1 MIIISHRGNTDGES
15 EFTANVPDAVSALLN
30 KGIHC
35 EIDVW
40 KVFDKYFLGHNE
52 PKYEVEKEFLKNEK
66 LWCHAKNLVALEDML
81 HNGVHCFWHEE
92 DECVLTSKGIMW
104 VHPKVIPPD
113 NSIAVL
119 PEVSTPSNYWAKK
132 RQIKRCYG
140 VCSDYIENYL

>member
-92 DECVLTSKGIMW
+92 DDYALTSKGYIW
-104 VHPKVIPPD
+104 AYPGKKVTSKYKTIIVD
-113 NSIAVL
+113 NSKNWVD
-119 PEVSTPSNYWAKK
+119 KK
-132 RQIKRCYG
+132 YNCYG
-140 VCSDYIENYL
+140 ICTDWPI

>member
-1 MIIISHRGNTDGES
+1 VIIISHRGNTDGES

-92 DECVLTSKGIMW
+92 DDYALTSKGYIW
-104 VHPKVIPPD
+104 AYPGKKVTSKYKTIIVD
-113 NSIAVL
+113 NSKNWVD
-119 PEVSTPSNYWAKK
+119 KK
-132 RQIKRCYG
+132 YNCYG
-140 VCSDYIENYL
+140 ICTDWPI